1 MAWKQKLVQAA
12 RERQQP
18 VVGSED
24 TFYRDYTIG
33 DKLGEGAFA
42 TVHQI
47 VHNVTNEVFA
57 AKLVDKTKAGQGE
70 LQDLMNE
77 VKIMRG
83 LQHQNIISLF
93 GSYEGKEHIIIVMN
107 RVAGGTLFERIVT
120 CKHYTEH
127 IASLTVQRLLEALT
141 YLHQKGIAHRDIKPE
156 NLLLRNKPPPE
167 DAQSDEYERQMSDV
181 VIADFGL
188 ACKPPGTATCG
199 SPCYVAPEVIL
210 VGFGDNFPTYPKKTE
225 YSTKCDVW
233 SLGVVLYVML
243 SGRFPFAATGR
254 SRINLF
260 NAIVGTNVRFTGS
273 TWDGIS
279 EDAKSF
285 ISDLLTKDPVRRPTA
300 KEALS
305 HSWITG
311 EDLKSPLHQR
321 SAYLQESVAEL
332 KAFSMK
338 RHVLNAMS
346 VYRQAG
352 GLFHYSSLNIP
363 AFRKYIV
370 VNPKAPFSL
379 RIPVQSQSNK
389 EVVYTVDLSKL
400 GRRMIGINSATSI
413 KGHRLQTVCSCSS
426 VRVCR
431 HIQYV
436 FQWLFMGD
444 RDKHISPHLADC
456 EELRLE
462 LLDKVA
468 AVSNSTLRSIVPVV
482 GATALLS
489 RMAPSDPMS
498 VVTDG
503 NSKEQA
509 SLLGSVAAAGL
520 SGWFMFKTVQKNR
533 KAIETLQQCED
544 FILASHKL
552 KAALDS
558 TPESER
564 KSVLTGGSK
573 QMAGALAFTQAGEAR
588 RKKVQEAEAREKE
601 LKAKE
606 KDKDNG

>member
-1 MAWKQKLVQAA
+1 MAWKQKLVEAA

-18 VVGSED
+18 AVGSED

-47 VHNVTNEVFA
+47 IHNVTNEIFA

-107 RVAGGTLFERIVT
+107 RVAGGTLFDRIVT
-120 CKHYTEH
+120 CKHYTEL
-127 IASLTVQRLLEALT
+127 IASLTIQRLLEALT

-156 NLLLRNKPPPE
+156 NLLLRNRPPSE
-167 DAQSDEYERQMSDV
+167 DAEGEEYERQMSDV

-210 VGFGDNFPTYPKKTE
+210 VGFGDNFPTHPKKTE

-260 NAIVGTNVRFTGS
+260 NAIIGTNVRLSGAI
-273 TWDGIS
+273 WDGIS

-285 ISDLLTKDPVRRPTA
+285 ISDLLTKDPIKRPTA

-305 HSWITG
+305 HPWITG

-321 SAYLQESVAEL
+321 SVYLQESVAEL

-370 VNPKAPFSL
+370 VDPKKPFSL
-379 RIPVQSQSNK
+379 RVPVQSQSNK
-389 EVVYTVDLSKL
+389 EVTYIVDLSKL

-436 FQWLFMGD
+436 FHWLFMGD

-462 LLDKVA
+462 LVDRVASVSGSTVA
-468 AVSNSTLRSIVPVV
+468 AILPVI
-482 GATALLS
+482 GSTALFS
-489 RMAPSDPMS
+489 RVVPSKPTSFVSEGSNREHGLLFGSISAVAMS
-498 VVTDG
+498 
-503 NSKEQA
+503 SWR
-509 SLLGSVAAAGL
+509 L
-520 SGWFMFKTVQKNR
+520 FKTLKNNR
-533 KAIETLQQCED
+533 KVIEELQACEE

-558 TPESER
+558 
-564 KSVLTGGSK
+564 VC
-573 QMAGALAFTQAGEAR
+573 FFFF
-588 RKKVQEAEAREKE
+588 
-601 LKAKE
+601 
-606 KDKDNG
+606 